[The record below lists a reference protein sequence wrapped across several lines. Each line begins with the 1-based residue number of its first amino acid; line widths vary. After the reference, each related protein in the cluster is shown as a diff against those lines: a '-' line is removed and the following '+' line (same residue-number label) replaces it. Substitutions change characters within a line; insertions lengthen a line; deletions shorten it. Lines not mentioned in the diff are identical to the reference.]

1 MIFTKCSHAIAT
13 HISPEAAWVF
23 GVIEYWSTAN
33 ARKRKTEACKNGLY
47 CCYLSWVDFSQ
58 ELPFISEKTI
68 RRSMAQLKAS
78 GLIAVFK
85 GDATSSRAN
94 YYAVDQK
101 GYLKF
106 QAWSSGQVLSAED
119 GRSMTPIENQVEE
132 VSENDLMAQDGGQI
146 DQDAAS
152 ILVRETIDPG
162 QADQDILVTVT
173 KMPHTL
179 DIKRSYKEET
189 EIYIP
194 EAALQP
200 SGPGPKVATKV
211 KGRKESS
218 GGVLVF
224 EAYALAYEKRYGC
237 QPLRNAAVNSAAK
250 RIYEQVGQEAMAL
263 VQHYV
268 GMNKR
273 WYLEKAHNLQT
284 CLSDLQAVRTAFV
297 TGKTMTSTRAQEMDK
312 QQTFQEVIN
321 GIERNGVEE
330 FELFKGISG
339 QTDDYLASP
348 KILRERAKLSAGS
361 GDNDG
366 AASLCKTMPVAKPSR
381 DS

>member
-33 ARKRKTEACKNGLY
+33 ARKRKAQTLKNGLY

-68 RRSMAQLKAS
+68 RRSVAQLKAS
-78 GLIAVFK
+78 GLIAAFK

-119 GRSMTPIENQVEE
+119 GRALTPIEDQVEDL
-132 VSENDLMAQDGGQI
+132 SEGDLVARDGGQI
-146 DQDAAS
+146 DQDVAS

-162 QADQDILVTVT
+162 QPDQYILVTVT

-179 DIKRSYKEET
+179 DIKSSNKELT

-194 EAALQP
+194 EAAVQP
-200 SGPGPKVATKV
+200 SGRDPKVETKV
-211 KGRKESS
+211 KGKKEGT
-218 GGVLVF
+218 GGALVF

-237 QPLRNAAVNSAAK
+237 QPIRNAAVNSAAK
-250 RIYEQVGQEAMAL
+250 KIHEQVGQEAMAL

-273 WYLEKAHNLQT
+273 WYLEKAHSLQT
-284 CLSDLQAVRTAFV
+284 CLGDLQAVRTAFV
-297 TGKTMTSTRAQEMDK
+297 TGKTMTSTRAAEMDK
-312 QQTFQEVIN
+312 EQSFREVIY
-321 GIERNGVEE
+321 GIERNGAEE
-330 FELFKGISG
+330 FELFEGIGG
-339 QTDDYLASP
+339 QTDDHLASLEV
-348 KILRERAKLSAGS
+348 LRQRAQLTAGEGTTDS
-361 GDNDG
+361 TS
-366 AASLCKTMPVAKPSR
+366 SLCEKVPVAKPLR